1 MKDFK
6 IYIGVGSALLLIYL
20 IAQFNRP
27 NPVNWSTTLTFSDKI
42 PYGTYVLYNRL
53 KDVFPDGNVQRT
65 NRSAYSIF
73 TDSNIQPGN
82 YLMIAQNVTLNK
94 EDLKAM
100 IKYISAGNA
109 VFISAFSFDGYIG
122 DSLKL
127 STGVEYSK
135 KDLTL
140 NFTASKLKKT
150 GGYKFDNSISTQ
162 YFSEFD
168 TTKATVISQNQ
179 YGKAN
184 YLRYSFGK
192 GSLYLFANPQVLTNY
207 SVLKPDGAEYA
218 ANVLSYMPVAQNI
231 YWDQFQNH
239 DIMEDKSPMRVFFN
253 HPGLQ
258 WAYYL
263 SLATL
268 FAFVLYEVKR
278 RQRIIPVIEPL
289 KNSTVEFVSVVGRV
303 YYEQR
308 DNRDIAAKKIVYFG
322 EHLRSAFGLKT
333 GTYDN
338 EFLISFT
345 NKTGVD
351 ESLARDIVDH
361 INFLIHQSRVSDH
374 ELIVLNHLIEKF
386 YIQSGSYGK

>member
-6 IYIGVGSALLLIYL
+6 IYIGVGTTLLLIYL
-20 IAQFNRP
+20 VAQFNRP
-27 NPVNWSTTLTFSDKI
+27 NPVNWGTTLSSNDKI

-53 KDVFPDGNVQRT
+53 KDIFPQGDVQRT

-73 TDSNIQPGN
+73 SDSTLQPGN
-82 YLMIAQNVTLNK
+82 YLMIAQKVELNK

-100 IKYISAGNA
+100 LKYISAGNS
-109 VFISAFSFDGYIG
+109 VFISAFSFDGYIS

-127 STGVEYSK
+127 STGAEYSK

-140 NFTASKLKKT
+140 NFTASKLKKA
-150 GGYKFDNSISTQ
+150 GGYQFDNSISTQ

-168 TTKATVISQNQ
+168 TTRATVISQNQ

-184 YLRYSFGK
+184 YLNYKFGK

-207 SVLKPDGAEYA
+207 SVLKPDGARYA
-218 ANVLSYMPVAQNI
+218 ANVLSYLPVASNI

-239 DIMEDKSPMRVFFN
+239 DITADQSPMRVFFS

-268 FAFVLYEVKR
+268 LIFVLYEIKR
-278 RQRIIPVIEPL
+278 RQRVIPVIEPL

-308 DNRDIAAKKIVYFG
+308 DNRDIAAKKIVYFA
-322 EHLRSAFGLKT
+322 EHLRSVFGLKT
-333 GTYDN
+333 GIYDN
-338 EFLISFT
+338 DFLLSFIR
-345 NKTGVD
+345 KTGVE
-351 ESLARDIVDH
+351 ESLARDIVNH
-361 INFLIHQSRVSDH
+361 INFLSHQSQITDH
-374 ELIVLNHLIEKF
+374 ELIVLNQLIEEF